1 MKSTLS
7 GGSAEGVSEAGAPHA
22 AGGVARAETGVA
34 RAFEALLSGCAVYDL
49 SSRAKIRL
57 TGSDRV
63 RWLNG
68 MVTNNIRDLAP
79 NHGVYCFLLNAQGH
93 IQADFYAYNMGESIV
108 VDADGQLREKIL
120 AHFDKFIIMDDVEV
134 ADVTSTLG
142 TIGVAGPQAKA
153 VLRAAGVDVPDL
165 APLELCSPKCNCAC
179 ECLKCTVV
187 RGDEAAGESYEIWL
201 APGQMRA
208 AWDALIAAGGAAIDG
223 AGGGATDLGTTD
235 LETTG
240 VDAGS
245 AGAAAGADALE
256 LWRISRGIPRYG
268 VDIRERDLPQETGQE
283 RALNF
288 TKGCYLG
295 QEIVERIRSRGA
307 VHRQFSAFLVEGAL
321 PAAGTKIQV
330 DEKDVGEITSS
341 ADLPLPAGN
350 RGVAL
355 GYLRREAAGKGL
367 RAGAA
372 MLKPAALP
380 II

>member
-1 MKSTLS
+1 MNSTLT
-7 GGSAEGVSEAGAPHA
+7 GGSAAALPEAGAARGVPPA
-22 AGGVARAETGVA
+22 EAGAA

-49 SSRAKIRL
+49 SARAKIRL
-57 TGSDRV
+57 TGGDRV

-79 NHGVYCFLLNAQGH
+79 NRGVYCFLLNAQGH

-108 VDADGQLREKIL
+108 VDAGAQLREKIL

-142 TIGVAGPQAKA
+142 TIAVAGPQAKA

-165 APLELCSPKCNCAC
+165 APLELCTPKCDCDC
-179 ECLKCTVV
+179 GCLTCTVV
-187 RGDEAAGESYEIWL
+187 RSDEAMGESYEIWL
-201 APGQMRA
+201 APGQMKT
-208 AWDALIAAGGAAIDG
+208 AWDALIAAGGTAIESAAAD
-223 AGGGATDLGTTD
+223 
-235 LETTG
+235 TTG
-240 VDAGS
+240 AGS
-245 AGAAAGADALE
+245 AGAAPDAVALE

-268 VDIRERDLPQETGQE
+268 VDIRERDLPQETAQE
-283 RALNF
+283 RALSF

-321 PAAGTKIQV
+321 PAPGTKIRA
-330 DEKDVGEITSS
+330 DEKEVGEITSS
-341 ADLPLPAGN
+341 ADLPLPAGK
-350 RGVAL
+350 RAVAL
-355 GYLRREAAGKGL
+355 GYLRREAVGKDL